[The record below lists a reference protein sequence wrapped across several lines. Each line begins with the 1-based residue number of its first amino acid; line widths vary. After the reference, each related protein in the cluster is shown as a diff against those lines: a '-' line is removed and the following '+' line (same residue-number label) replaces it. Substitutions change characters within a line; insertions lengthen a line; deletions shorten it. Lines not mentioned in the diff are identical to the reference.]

1 MNKYKLSTGE
11 IVTTKLSASE
21 VLKRM
26 NRLDTLRVLVEG
38 YVFNKDDENYNDIPN
53 NIYNKAVRAWKNLN
67 NFTGIIRLTF
77 EEKDWLSYLLE
88 SDFIDDED
96 KEVINFYTKCE
107 G

>member
-107 G
+107 R

>member
-26 NRLDTLRVLVEG
+26 NRLDNLRVLVEG
-38 YVFNKDDENYNDIPN
+38 YVFDKDDENYNNIPN
-53 NIYNKAVRAWKNLN
+53 NIYNKAIRAWKNLD

-77 EEKDWLSYLLE
+77 EEKDWLAYLLE
-88 SDFIDDED
+88 SDFIDDKD
-96 KEVINFYTKCE
+96 KEVITFYTKD